1 MKAFCFSIAV
11 LLASLCEC
19 VQAEKLTLA
28 HVAIN
33 PGQGMLLLA
42 KDSGLLAKYGF
53 TADVVLIPARCA
65 QSPGSCDR
73 AHRRLRLKRDRL

>member
-1 MKAFCFSIAV
+1 MKSFCFSVAL
-11 LLASLCEC
+11 LLASLCES

-42 KDSGLLAKYGF
+42 KDSGLLAK
-53 TADVVLIPARCA
+53 
-65 QSPGSCDR
+65 
-73 AHRRLRLKRDRL
+73 